1 MEITITNIRSF
12 DPSKGRGLY
21 IGRSTSQYW
30 RTLLPKGDQYDL
42 KVGNPFSIG
51 KDGDRD
57 EVIAQYKSFL
67 NARYT
72 NDGYEHR
79 KILDYL
85 AIAIIIADHY
95 GAIGIAHDEEFPKPD
110 LIHDHAIQLVC
121 WCSPE
126 PCHGQVIKD
135 FIDHSI
141 GEIYENIAQ
150 MEEGRIQRE
159 FMELRLEPKQKR

>member
-1 MEITITNIRSF
+1 VSVRIDIPGTDEAGHMTTLNKQDMKITVTNIRSF

-57 EVIAQYKSFL
+57 EVIAKYKRFL

-72 NDGYEHR
+72 SDGAEHR
-79 KILDYL
+79 KILDHL
-85 AIAIIIADHY
+85 AIAIIIADHN

-110 LIHDHAIQLVC
+110 LIHDHAIQL
-121 WCSPE
+121 
-126 PCHGQVIKD
+126 
-135 FIDHSI
+135 
-141 GEIYENIAQ
+141 
-150 MEEGRIQRE
+150 
-159 FMELRLEPKQKR
+159 